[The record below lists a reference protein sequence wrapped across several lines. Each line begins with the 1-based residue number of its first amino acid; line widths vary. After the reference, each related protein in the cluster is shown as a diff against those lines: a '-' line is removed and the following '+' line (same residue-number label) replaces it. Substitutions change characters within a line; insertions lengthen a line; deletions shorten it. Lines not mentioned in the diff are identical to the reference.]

1 MSGRSTEVPG
11 RVDATDESGDER
23 GSAFA
28 LATTVAFGAA
38 LGSAGLN
45 DPLDPVRETS
55 LVPAVD
61 DVLAGTRMVLLVVTG
76 VDAEAVS
83 RSARAVPDVLTSLS
97 RSARADVSAGR
108 VRSSRTARADASAG
122 RGRSPPS
129 RTARVDVVT
138 SRDGSPLSRAA
149 RGDVAGWDGTSL
161 SRSARGDVAA
171 RLDERPST
179 TPAESRELLPS
190 TPVGVSA
197 EDRSE
202 RLGTGA
208 TEEDVNRGRD
218 AEVGSESPA
227 GLSLTSACSGTQTHL
242 HSPLAP
248 GAGGG
253 GWGGSGG
260 ARPSSS
266 AVAKSIAEDA
276 PRLYLLTWLDLHGLP
291 PRLPR
296 VRTLDRERS
305 RLWSDMQSR
314 QWRRRMGKLSRKRE
328 WKIEGANE
336 RTIQWSMQLK
346 S

>member
-11 RVDATDESGDER
+11 RVNATDESGDER

-83 RSARAVPDVLTSLS
+83 RSARAVPDVLSPLF
-97 RSARADVSAGR
+97 RAQR
-108 VRSSRTARADASAG
+108 ELM
-122 RGRSPPS
+122 SPPAEFDL
-129 RTARVDVVT
+129 RAQRELMLPPVEADLHL
-138 SRDGSPLSRAA
+138 RALRELMLSPIEMDRRFRAL
-149 RGDVAGWDGTSL
+149 REVML
-161 SRSARGDVAA
+161 
-171 RLDERPST
+171 LDEMELPFRALREVMLLPDWMNVPPQH
-179 TPAESRELLPS
+179 PAESRELLPS

-248 GAGGG
+248 GGGG
-253 GWGGSGG
+253 GG
-260 ARPSSS
+260 
-266 AVAKSIAEDA
+266 
-276 PRLYLLTWLDLHGLP
+276 
-291 PRLPR
+291 
-296 VRTLDRERS
+296 
-305 RLWSDMQSR
+305 
-314 QWRRRMGKLSRKRE
+314 
-328 WKIEGANE
+328 
-336 RTIQWSMQLK
+336 
-346 S
+346 

>member
-45 DPLDPVRETS
+45 DPLHPVRETS

-138 SRDGSPLSRAA
+138 NRDGSPLSRAP
-149 RGDVAGWDGTSL
+149 
-161 SRSARGDVAA
+161 RGDVAA

-190 TPVGVSA
+190 TPLSEFPPKIDQNALALVPLKKMST
-197 EDRSE
+197 EDE
-202 RLGTGA
+202 TPKLA
-208 TEEDVNRGRD
+208 QDHQQ
-218 AEVGSESPA
+218 
-227 GLSLTSACSGTQTHL
+227 AC
-242 HSPLAP
+242 P
-248 GAGGG
+248 
-253 GWGGSGG
+253 
-260 ARPSSS
+260 
-266 AVAKSIAEDA
+266 
-276 PRLYLLTWLDLHGLP
+276 
-291 PRLPR
+291 
-296 VRTLDRERS
+296 
-305 RLWSDMQSR
+305 SR
-314 QWRRRMGKLSRKRE
+314 QPALGPKPTS
-328 WKIEGANE
+328 
-336 RTIQWSMQLK
+336 THP
-346 S
+346 